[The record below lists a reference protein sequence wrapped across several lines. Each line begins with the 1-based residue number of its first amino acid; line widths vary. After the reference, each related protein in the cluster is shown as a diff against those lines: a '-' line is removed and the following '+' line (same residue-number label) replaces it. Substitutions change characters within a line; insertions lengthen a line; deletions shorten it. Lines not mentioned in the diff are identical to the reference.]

1 MNDDLARMWEEQS
14 VVVHALQ
21 SEFQLS
27 MKRFQ
32 CSDYKNGQMCVPEFL
47 VNNGGLCLIVEW
59 LFNSRSTHLQ
69 IACPS
74 MCAFVRD

>member
-1 MNDDLARMWEEQS
+1 M
-14 VVVHALQ
+14 VVHALQ

-47 VNNGGLCLIVEW
+47 VNNGGLCLIVE
-59 LFNSRSTHLQ
+59 
-69 IACPS
+69 
-74 MCAFVRD
+74 